1 MCVAFSGGLLEFGP
15 LRREVT
21 GVVVRLGDRVLRITP
36 PAVVSSRCDGTHWH
50 VDARTARYHVVL
62 DGHGVGAQP
71 HVLPVPLPAQRRNID
86 SDYEHLAAT
95 LRCTVREWGSTVYD
109 GTSKLAGLEIGSRPA

>member
-1 MCVAFSGGLLEFGP
+1 M
-15 LRREVT
+15 
-21 GVVVRLGDRVLRITP
+21 
-36 PAVVSSRCDGTHWH
+36 
-50 VDARTARYHVVL
+50 
-62 DGHGVGAQP
+62 
-71 HVLPVPLPAQRRNID
+71 LPVPLPAQRRNID

>member
-1 MCVAFSGGLLEFGP
+1 MWM
-15 LRREVT
+15 
-21 GVVVRLGDRVLRITP
+21 RVPRAIT
-36 PAVVSSRCDGTHWH
+36 SCW
-50 VDARTARYHVVL
+50 TATA
-62 DGHGVGAQP
+62 VGAQP